1 MLTVIVPLDF
11 SEPSFNSAHY
21 AYEMYKD
28 RKDVTIILYHFYKDG
43 EDIISERNYLES
55 LKKEFS
61 TSATKIE
68 TLLES
73 GHDFIDSLS
82 AFAHGRTAYMIIM
95 TLSEKSQLVHRFTG
109 SNALKVVEKNI
120 CPVLIVPAKATFNG
134 VNNVVLTS
142 EMKFIQEGP
151 TMMSIK
157 KVLADFKPF
166 LHVLNVDSKHYIS
179 LTEEF
184 KTARD
189 NMEAILAEFN
199 PEFYF
204 MRLFDFTE
212 AVNLFT
218 KDKKIDMIIIGPKM
232 HSLFEKIFKSH
243 YSSDLI
249 YQSEVP
255 VLAVLD

>member
-11 SEPSFNSAHY
+11 SESSFNSAHY
-21 AYEMYKD
+21 AYEMYKN
-28 RKDVTIILYHFYKDG
+28 RTDVTIILYHFYKTG
-43 EDIISERNYLES
+43 EDIISKRNYLES

-61 TSATKIE
+61 ATTTLID

-73 GHDFIDSLS
+73 GHEFIDSLS
-82 AFAHGRTAYMIIM
+82 AFAHTKTAYMIVM
-95 TLSEKSQLVHRFTG
+95 TLSDKSPLVHRFAG
-109 SNALKVVEKNI
+109 SNALKMVEKNI
-120 CPVLIVPAKATFNG
+120 CPVLIVPAEAKFKSIT
-134 VNNVVLTS
+134 NVVITS
-142 EMKFIQEGP
+142 EMKYTQENP
-151 TMMSIK
+151 TLMAIK
-157 KVLADFKPF
+157 KVLSDFRPF
-166 LHVLNVDSKHYIS
+166 LHILNVDSKHYLS

-189 NMEAILAEFN
+189 NMERILSEFQ

-218 KDKKIDMIIIGPKM
+218 EDKKIDMIIIGPKM

-243 YSSDLI
+243 YAPDLI
-249 YQSEVP
+249 YQSKIP